1 MTGHTQFARKEL
13 IPELKNALCEAGL
26 PLGDPP
32 ILELAVLQL
41 FSSSPDEI
49 PPWSVEYQRGLLDG
63 DLAHLLQEVQAAFAH
78 LAEPAGLRRAYYLL
92 ELWVYRGGLRALD
105 LGASPDLKAEFENLR
120 DDLRVTHDRWKVEL
134 IMGPHLRMSRAYNAA
149 QSLTRNLGVKNWQE
163 WNA

>member
-1 MTGHTQFARKEL
+1 MAGETMQLVRGEL

-26 PLGDPP
+26 EPRV
-32 ILELAVLQL
+32 LELALQ
-41 FSSSPDEI
+41 SSPDEI
-49 PPWSVEYQRGLLDG
+49 PPWSAEYQRGLLDG